1 MKKILLSIFVVFS
14 VLVLAGCF
22 GSSSKVASLTFTG
35 NDSTAIPPQYYS
47 ETKMEIFPSYKER
60 TLNVRYTT
68 VHPKKLEVSAEEL
81 VADPGEDDINA
92 TGSVGGEYFDRFE
105 EVVEFVKE
113 YEAPEDL
120 KEETVSGELP
130 TFGVKVE
137 SLRGKVY
144 EISNYWEARENDP
157 EFKEMTT
164 LYLDL
169 AKLLTEEEQ
178 V

>member
-1 MKKILLSIFVVFS
+1 MRKILLNIFVVFS

-22 GSSSKVASLTFTG
+22 GNSSRVASLTFTG

-47 ETKMEIFPSYKER
+47 ETKMEILPNYKER
-60 TLNVRYTT
+60 ILSVRYTT
-68 VHPKKLEVSAEEL
+68 VHPRKLEVPAEEL

-92 TGSVGGEYFDRFE
+92 IGSVGGEYFDRFE
-105 EVVEFVKE
+105 EVTEFVKE

-120 KEETVSGELP
+120 KEGTISVGSA

-144 EISNYWEARENDP
+144 EISNYWEARENNP
-157 EFKEMTT
+157 EFREMTT